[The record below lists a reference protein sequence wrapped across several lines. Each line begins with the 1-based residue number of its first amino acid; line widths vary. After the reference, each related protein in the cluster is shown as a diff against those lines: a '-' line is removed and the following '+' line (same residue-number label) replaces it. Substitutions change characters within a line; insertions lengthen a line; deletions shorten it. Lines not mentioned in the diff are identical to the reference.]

1 MMSPTT
7 RIQNAPHHTSQ
18 QQQRNHSSHVTNSR
32 QMIHTNSSTDMTTS
46 TTVTCNSSSH
56 TSNGTHHGLES
67 VYDIIRQIPGGDVT
81 TMLERLREAVH
92 TVSLE
97 ELGLVDRAL
106 HRRTK
111 KATIEYMH
119 LYEDKNVSMGIF
131 CLPKNSRIPLHNH
144 PGMSVVSRVLYG
156 DLHVTSFDWT
166 DTNDMIAKPVYNGMM
181 NDMMGAHV
189 LLPNSH
195 GNMHQFTAHSDC
207 AILDILCPPY
217 SPQDGRDCTYYR
229 VESMRPD
236 GCVELREYNPKDFRI
251 TTVQYTGRPSSA
263 FLM

>member
-1 MMSPTT
+1 
-7 RIQNAPHHTSQ
+7 
-18 QQQRNHSSHVTNSR
+18 
-32 QMIHTNSSTDMTTS
+32 MIHTNSSTDMTTS